1 MNTTAPAAKAL
12 GDLSL
17 DLSEL
22 VSELNAVFGPTL
34 VAAMSGSK
42 DTKAPIRWA
51 KPGAAMRAEPE
62 RNLRF
67 AHRMLASLEPLQ
79 DQRAARTWFVS
90 SNPELGEDSPID
102 AIAQGR
108 HRDVSQAASRLV
120 SSTISPGASLSD
132 ESPGR
137 PIDGEQ
143 VGPHSGSTRVGATAG
158 TADSSGSSAV
168 NRVIDVAGSPGVLP
182 ASFGTSPQGSAQ
194 EIGRAP
200 ATMKDV
206 AELSGVSI
214 KTVSNVVNGS
224 ARVSPETAQRV
235 NAAIADLGY
244 QVNMTA
250 RGLRQ
255 GRTGMIGLVV
265 PDLRLPYFAE
275 LAYSVL
281 SVTESHGL
289 ALLIEQ
295 SGAQGENEPDMLRS
309 PRRRYTDGL
318 LFSPVGLDPDSHPE
332 LDVDYP
338 LVLLGERVFD
348 PRYDHVTMANVE
360 AAREATLHLAARGCR
375 NIAVLGYHPEETM
388 GSARLRYDGY
398 RQALAEA
405 GLSFDPRL
413 LGVAGRWVRSTGHA
427 AMLQVLDSG
436 APLDGV
442 FAMND
447 GLALGALHAL
457 RERGISVP
465 EDVAVVGFDDI
476 EDAQYSDPPLSSIDP
491 GRDEIAERAVK
502 LLVAK
507 IAGVKQEPQQIVAG
521 FSLVERDSSR
531 HS

>member
-1 MNTTAPAAKAL
+1 MWIMNTTAPAAMAL

-17 DLSEL
+17 DMSDL
-22 VSELNAVFGPTL
+22 VRQLNQAFGPTL

-42 DTKAPIRWA
+42 DAKAPIRWA

-67 AHRMLASLEPLQ
+67 AHRVYETLGALEDPRSL
-79 DQRAARTWFVS
+79 RTWFVS
-90 SNPELGEDSPID
+90 SNPILGEDSPID

-108 HRDVSQAASRLV
+108 HKEVSHAASRLV
-120 SSTISPGASLSD
+120 GLTAVGTSGSESGNSAVRSIPDELAVAPEESAARKGLLIPNGASMAP
-132 ESPGR
+132 E
-137 PIDGEQ
+137 
-143 VGPHSGSTRVGATAG
+143 
-158 TADSSGSSAV
+158 
-168 NRVIDVAGSPGVLP
+168 
-182 ASFGTSPQGSAQ
+182 F
-194 EIGRAP
+194 GRAP

-224 ARVSPETAQRV
+224 ARVSSATAQRV
-235 NAAIADLGY
+235 NAAIKDLGY

-265 PDLRLPYFAE
+265 PELRVPYFAE

-281 SVTESHGL
+281 RATEAHGL

-295 SGAQGENEPDMLRS
+295 SGPEGENEAEMLRS
-309 PRRRYTDGL
+309 PRRRFTDGL
-318 LFSPVGLDPDSHPE
+318 LFSPVGLDPRIHPE

-348 PRYDHVTMANVE
+348 PQYDHVTMANVE
-360 AAREATLHLAARGCR
+360 ASREATLHLAARGCR
-375 NIAVLGYHPEETM
+375 NIAVLGYHADEVM

-398 RQALAEA
+398 RQGLAEA

-413 LGVAGRWVRSTGHA
+413 LGAAGRWVRATGHA

-436 APLDGV
+436 APIDGV

-457 RERGISVP
+457 RERGIRVP

-476 EDAQYSDPPLSSIDP
+476 EDAKYSDPPLSSIDP
-491 GRDEIAERAVK
+491 GRDEIALRAVE

-507 IAGVKQEPQQIVAG
+507 ISGSQLAPQQIVAG
-521 FSLVERDSSR
+521 FSLVERDSSAGM
-531 HS
+531 